1 MLDDGFEWSDKDPT
15 KGGLIMKQLD
25 WTRLLGFE
33 QIVDRRQS
41 LALPEAGGRMAGK
54 VGQKEGLKK
63 GA

>member
-1 MLDDGFEWSDKDPT
+1 
-15 KGGLIMKQLD
+15 MKQLD

-41 LALPEAGGRMAGK
+41 LAVPEAGGRMAGK